1 MPKKVAVLV
10 GIPYFT
16 SYYTTYS
23 KNDWRGFSE
32 YLTAETQNGD
42 YVVVLPGYMPLPLD
56 YYYDS
61 KKDETHEIQANSAK
75 KLEEIEQ
82 TRGDTTAYYVVTADI
97 YAANPEGDALNW
109 LNANTKYIGKNMGI
123 NLFISQ

>member
-1 MPKKVAVLV
+1 M
-10 GIPYFT
+10 T
-16 SYYTTYS
+16 
-23 KNDWRGFSE
+23 
-32 YLTAETQNGD
+32 
-42 YVVVLPGYMPLPLD
+42 LPLD

-61 KKDETHEIQANSAK
+61 AKDETHEIQANSAK

-82 TRGDTTAYYVVTADI
+82 TRGDTTAYYVVPADI